1 MTNEPIN
8 LFEYERAALERL
20 APMARDY
27 YASGALDEITL
38 HENHAAYDRIALRY
52 HVLADVGTRDTS
64 TELLGRVHPWPV
76 VIAPTAFMRL
86 ADPEGEV
93 AVARAAHAEGVTQT
107 ISALST
113 ASLEEIAAA
122 VPEGSRWLQLY
133 VFRDRELTREL
144 VRRAEAAGC
153 TAIELTADTP
163 VLGRRERDARN
174 AFALP
179 TGLTMPN
186 LAGLGA
192 GVSAAGSASRDA
204 SDGAESGLLQF
215 FAAQVDPTLSWRDLD
230 WLCSITRL
238 PVLVKGVVRG
248 DDAARA
254 IEAGAA
260 GVVVSNHG
268 GRQLDTSI
276 ATIDALPE
284 VAAAVGGRGA
294 VLVDGGVRRGTDI
307 LKAIALGA
315 QAVQIG
321 RPVLW
326 ALAVGGE
333 AGVRRM
339 LAILREDFDRT
350 MALAGTPDLASIT
363 PDLIARK

>member
-1 MTNEPIN
+1 
-8 LFEYERAALERL
+8 
-20 APMARDY
+20 MARDY

-38 HENHAAYDRIALRY
+38 RENRAAYDRIALRY
-52 HVLADVGTRDTS
+52 HVLADVGVRDTS
-64 TELLGRVHPWPV
+64 TPILGRVHPWPV

-86 ADPEGEV
+86 ADPDGEV

-122 VPEGSRWLQLY
+122 VPEGSRWFQLY
-133 VFRDRELTREL
+133 VFRDRELTRDL

-179 TGLTMPN
+179 PGLSMPN
-186 LAGLGA
+186 LARLGEGIRA
-192 GVSAAGSASRDA
+192 PGTAPGSDSI
-204 SDGAESGLLQF
+204 LLQF
-215 FAAQVDPTLSWRDLD
+215 FAAQVDPALSWRDLD
-230 WLCSITRL
+230 WLCSITSL

-268 GRQLDTSI
+268 GRQLDTAI

-284 VAAAVGGRGA
+284 VAAAVDGRGA

-339 LAILREDFDRT
+339 LAILREDFDRA

-363 PDLIARK
+363 PDLIVQR